1 MLDNNNNN
9 VSCIFCVKFGVVV
22 IFVECGFEVVVVLII
37 YEEVNEV
44 IFFNF
49 KKIIVY
55 VLYIII

>member
-37 YEEVNEV
+37 YEDVNEV

-49 KKIIVY
+49 ILRK
-55 VLYIII
+55 